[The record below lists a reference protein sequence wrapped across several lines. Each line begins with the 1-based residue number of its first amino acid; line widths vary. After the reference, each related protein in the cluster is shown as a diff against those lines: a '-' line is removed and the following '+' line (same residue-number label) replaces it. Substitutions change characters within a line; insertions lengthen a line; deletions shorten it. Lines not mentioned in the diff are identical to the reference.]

1 MKTNEM
7 RDLPLQDLEIKE
19 KELMLELFNLKIR
32 QSLNQLNNP
41 VAMRTTRR
49 DLARVKTLLAEKREA
64 SDQASQG

>member
-1 MKTNEM
+1 M